1 MLGKFMN
8 DFSLRGKGI
17 KKERVTL
24 RYEQNIPGYMRNY
37 LNNKSKRKYA
47 EATSG
52 ILGKIL
58 KITPLYI
65 TVLSAF
71 HIFSWAFFV
80 SSGNIGDISF
90 ILQKEG
96 MSGGISRMFTLM
108 VPHIMMLM
116 MALMPSIVLMVLYIL
131 SVNFGIRIY
140 RKIGITNKIKN
151 FLYSCILGLLL
162 FVLALC
168 LVAILICTF
177 LNSDSANNFSF
188 DQSFDDW
195 IKPENIIPQLIVMF
209 ILPVI
214 PILFF
219 LKYREDSH
227 KVLFYRIILWV
238 VIFSISVVPFSMF
251 SGAYSKG
258 YGTECISLDLEDS
271 MIKVSEMN
279 NAEGKEGKLKPS
291 WVIQSG
297 GKDVAEMLDKNK
309 GKNTYVLAS
318 YVYSEDKDY
327 LNIMVFSIRKLYK
340 DNEGKTRVKSDLLI
354 NKNGEGKSGV
364 LVSIKKSS
372 IAGRY
377 LSNPLCFKGES

>member
-1 MLGKFMN
+1 M
-8 DFSLRGKGI
+8 
-17 KKERVTL
+17 
-24 RYEQNIPGYMRNY
+24 
-37 LNNKSKRKYA
+37 
-47 EATSG
+47 
-52 ILGKIL
+52 
-58 KITPLYI
+58 
-65 TVLSAF
+65 
-71 HIFSWAFFV
+71 
-80 SSGNIGDISF
+80 
-90 ILQKEG
+90 
-96 MSGGISRMFTLM
+96 
-108 VPHIMMLM
+108 
-116 MALMPSIVLMVLYIL
+116 
-131 SVNFGIRIY
+131 
-140 RKIGITNKIKN
+140 
-151 FLYSCILGLLL
+151 GLLL